1 MTPETSLRRQICSWL
16 TMNGALIFV
25 HDSVGIFDPTRKVFR
40 TNKDPFRR
48 KGVSD
53 VIGIWK
59 NRFLAIECKIKGKY
73 PTKEQK
79 EFLKDV
85 NENGGIGI
93 LAYKLE
99 DVQSA
104 LKEGNI

>member
-1 MTPETSLRRQICSWL
+1 MTQETALRRQICAWL
-16 TMNGALIFV
+16 SLKNALIFV
-25 HDSVGIFDPTRKVFR
+25 HDSVGIFDPVKKTFR

-53 VIGIWK
+53 ILGIWQG
-59 NRFLAIECKIKGKY
+59 RFLAIECKIKGKY

-85 NENGGIGI
+85 VDQGGIGI

-99 DVQSA
+99 DVQNVLTQEIS
-104 LKEGNI
+104 